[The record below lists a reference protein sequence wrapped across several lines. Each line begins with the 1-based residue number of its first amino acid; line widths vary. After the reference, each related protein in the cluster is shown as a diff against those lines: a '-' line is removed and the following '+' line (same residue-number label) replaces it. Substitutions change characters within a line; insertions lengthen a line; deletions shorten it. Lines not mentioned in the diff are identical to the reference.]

1 MNRIPAYAYETSR
14 IELKRELNDDLE
26 RKTVAF
32 LNSPEGGVFYFGV
45 DDDGSVFGLD
55 DIDRIQL
62 QITDRLKNNIL
73 PNTLGLFDLATE
85 NYDDKRVLKL
95 TVSGGPEKP
104 YYLRKYGMSPK
115 GCYIRVGSS
124 AQPMTTVMIENFYAK
139 RVLPKLSAIP
149 SPRQKLTFNT
159 LKLYYDSKGLE
170 LNEEFAYSLDLVD
183 ENGEYNYAAY
193 LLADQNGVSMKV
205 AKFAGTDKVDLIENE
220 EYGYCCLI
228 KAADR
233 VLEKLT
239 VENKTFA
246 KVTPR
251 FREERKMIDPVA
263 LREAFINAVVHND
276 YSREVPPVVEIYSDR
291 LTITSFGGLPQGL
304 SKENFFNKRL
314 LPRNRELMRVFK
326 DVGMVEHLGSGMSR
340 ILAAYDASVFD
351 IEGNF
356 LVVTFPFAEGFLLLN
371 GNEVGNENT
380 EFGNETNDFGNE
392 NDDFGNDGNENGND
406 PIEKVLVLIEENPKI
421 RLDELVT
428 ATGISK
434 RSVSREMKKL
444 QEDGVIERIGSP
456 RSGYWKIL
464 NKA

>member
-1 MNRIPAYAYETSR
+1 
-14 IELKRELNDDLE
+14 
-26 RKTVAF
+26 
-32 LNSPEGGVFYFGV
+32 
-45 DDDGSVFGLD
+45 
-55 DIDRIQL
+55 
-62 QITDRLKNNIL
+62 
-73 PNTLGLFDLATE
+73 
-85 NYDDKRVLKL
+85 
-95 TVSGGPEKP
+95 
-104 YYLRKYGMSPK
+104 
-115 GCYIRVGSS
+115 
-124 AQPMTTVMIENFYAK
+124 
-139 RVLPKLSAIP
+139 
-149 SPRQKLTFNT
+149 
-159 LKLYYDSKGLE
+159 
-170 LNEEFAYSLDLVD
+170 
-183 ENGEYNYAAY
+183 
-193 LLADQNGVSMKV
+193 MKV

-246 KVTPR
+246 KITPKL
-251 FREERKMIDPVA
+251 REERKMIDPVA

-304 SKENFFNKRL
+304 SKENFFKKRS

-326 DVGMVEHLGSGMSR
+326 DIGMVEHLGSGMSR

-356 LVVTFPFAEGFLLLN
+356 LIVTFPFAEGFLLPN
-371 GNEVGNENT
+371 GNDGNEVGNET
-380 EFGNETNDFGNE
+380 AEFGNE
-392 NDDFGNDGNENGND
+392 NDDFGNENGDFGNDGND

-421 RLDELVT
+421 RLDELVA